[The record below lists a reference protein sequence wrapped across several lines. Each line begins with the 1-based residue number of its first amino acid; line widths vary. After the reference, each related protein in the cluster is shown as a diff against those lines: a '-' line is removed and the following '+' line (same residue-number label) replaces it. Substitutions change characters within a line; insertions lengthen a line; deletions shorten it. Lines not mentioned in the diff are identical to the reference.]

1 MTIMYC
7 DCYSGISGDMLLS
20 AMLDAGLPLTYLE
33 EHIAALKLRAYRGV
47 QVQDIQKG
55 ALKALSLQ
63 WLIEEEQQHRHLGDI
78 EEIIQSSCL
87 PAEVKAVSLTIF
99 QRLAQAEAQ
108 VHGTDI
114 QHVHFHE
121 VGALDSILDIVGA
134 AIGLHYFG
142 VKQLYSSALP
152 LGSGT
157 IKSQHGLLPLPAP
170 AVMVLLQQAGAPLRP
185 SSAEE
190 ELVTPTGAAIL
201 SSLAVFEQPSM
212 TLQRFGIGAGKRDFP
227 WPNVLR
233 LLIGEPIASSPETF
247 VELITNI
254 DDMNPQAYQHIMQR
268 LFDEGA
274 LDVYLTPIIMKKSR
288 PATRLSVIAKKQDE
302 AHLADLLLRE
312 TTTFGIRVI
321 PIYHRYEASREVHLV
336 ATPIGEAQVK
346 LKKAGSKIV
355 QIAPEYDAVEKLAK
369 ESSLTWE
376 EVYWM
381 VKEAAQKYFGIEK

>member
-157 IKSQHGLLPLPAP
+157 IKSQHGLLPC
-170 AVMVLLQQAGAPLRP
+170 LRR
-185 SSAEE
+185 
-190 ELVTPTGAAIL
+190 
-201 SSLAVFEQPSM
+201 Q
-212 TLQRFGIGAGKRDFP
+212 
-227 WPNVLR
+227 
-233 LLIGEPIASSPETF
+233 
-247 VELITNI
+247 
-254 DDMNPQAYQHIMQR
+254 
-268 LFDEGA
+268 
-274 LDVYLTPIIMKKSR
+274 
-288 PATRLSVIAKKQDE
+288 
-302 AHLADLLLRE
+302 
-312 TTTFGIRVI
+312 
-321 PIYHRYEASREVHLV
+321 
-336 ATPIGEAQVK
+336 
-346 LKKAGSKIV
+346 
-355 QIAPEYDAVEKLAK
+355 
-369 ESSLTWE
+369 
-376 EVYWM
+376 
-381 VKEAAQKYFGIEK
+381 